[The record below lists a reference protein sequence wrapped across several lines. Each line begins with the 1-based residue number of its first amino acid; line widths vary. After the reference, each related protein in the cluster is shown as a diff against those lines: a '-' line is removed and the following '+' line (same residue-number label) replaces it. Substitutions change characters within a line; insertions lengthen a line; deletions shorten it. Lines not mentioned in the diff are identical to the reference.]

1 VGTEVV
7 GHGGGV
13 GGHVCGFG
21 VDADLHLQCLW
32 GLPGLHLPA
41 PARSSSAA
49 AIKMKT
55 KTIPLVPKK
64 AMAGGFCCNCRIVV
78 RRVMSDLL
86 EN

>member
-1 VGTEVV
+1 VGTAVV

-13 GGHVCGFG
+13 GGHVGGFG
-21 VDADLHLQCLW
+21 VDADLQLQFLW
-32 GLPGLHLPA
+32 GLLCLHLPA
-41 PARSSSAA
+41 PATSSSAA

-64 AMAGGFCCNCRIVV
+64 AMAGCFCSSCRIVV
-78 RRVMSDLL
+78 RRVMSDQL